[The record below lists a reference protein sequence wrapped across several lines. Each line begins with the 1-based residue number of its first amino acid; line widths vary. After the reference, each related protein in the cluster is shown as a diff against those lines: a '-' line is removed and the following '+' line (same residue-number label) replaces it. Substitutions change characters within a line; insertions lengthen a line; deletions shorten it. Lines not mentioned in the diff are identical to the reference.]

1 MNYEKDLLIVEHIN
15 AQSLVTSLDE
25 VKLLLI
31 DKGIDVLGVSETW
44 PHANTPDGYVDI
56 HGYTVFR
63 CDNGRGG
70 GVCLIVN
77 STLIPSS

>member
-1 MNYEKDLLIVEHIN
+1 MNYKKDSLIVEHIN
-15 AQSLVTSLDE
+15 AESLVSSLDE
-25 VKLLLI
+25 IKLLLT
-31 DKGIDVLGVSETW
+31 DRGIDVLGVSEKW

-70 GVCLIVN
+70 GVC
-77 STLIPSS
+77 